1 MTRDGTVGR
10 FRRNRAK
17 PGVSSGHRSRLND
30 EDSVRG
36 PHQGQQSTR
45 TAPTGRTHDCKRPLR
60 CTPNDLLPGGGP
72 PHMKRREFI
81 ALLGGAAAWP
91 LAARAQQQT
100 MSLVGILNSAGDRW
114 VAAFR
119 KGLSEEGQVE
129 GRNVAIELRS
139 TAQYGEVP
147 SLAAELVQRRVA
159 VIAALGGP
167 AAAAAKA
174 ATATIPIVFSVGG
187 DPVELGLVPNI
198 NRPGGNITGV
208 TFFAKQLVQKQVGIL
223 HDLVPKA
230 SRLGVLINPN
240 NWRHQTDADEVQA
253 AARTLGLDLHVAKA
267 GSDGDL
273 DAAFKGLVQ
282 HHAQAL
288 VIAGDAFFFRVSAK
302 LVALAQQ
309 HSLATIFGSR
319 EFADVGGLMSYAAS
333 LADAHR
339 QAGVYVGRILKG
351 EKPGDLPVMQ
361 PSKFELVINLKTA
374 KALGLDVPLHLQQL
388 ADEGI
393 E

>member
-1 MTRDGTVGR
+1 V
-10 FRRNRAK
+10 
-17 PGVSSGHRSRLND
+17 
-30 EDSVRG
+30 
-36 PHQGQQSTR
+36 
-45 TAPTGRTHDCKRPLR
+45 
-60 CTPNDLLPGGGP
+60 
-72 PHMKRREFI
+72 KRREFI
-81 ALLGGAAAWP
+81 TLFGGGAAVWP

-100 MSLVGILNSAGDRW
+100 IPVVGILNSAGDRW
-114 VAAFR
+114 VAAFH

-129 GRNVAIELRS
+129 GRNAAIELRS

-187 DPVELGLVPNI
+187 DPVELGLVPNV

-230 SRLGVLINPN
+230 SALGVLINPN
-240 NWRHQTDADEVQA
+240 NWRHQADADEVQA
-253 AARTLGLDLHVAKA
+253 AARTLGLNLHVAKA

-273 DAAFKGLVQ
+273 DAAFTGLVQ

-302 LVALAQQ
+302 LVTLAER

-319 EFADVGGLMSYAAS
+319 EFADAGGLMSYAAS
-333 LADAHR
+333 LTDAHR

-374 KALGLDVPLHLQQL
+374 KALDLTIPPGVLAI
-388 ADEGI
+388 ADEVI

>member
-1 MTRDGTVGR
+1 
-10 FRRNRAK
+10 
-17 PGVSSGHRSRLND
+17 
-30 EDSVRG
+30 
-36 PHQGQQSTR
+36 
-45 TAPTGRTHDCKRPLR
+45 
-60 CTPNDLLPGGGP
+60 
-72 PHMKRREFI
+72 MKRRTFI
-81 ALLGGAAAWP
+81 ALVGGAAFAWP

-100 MSLVGILNSAGDRW
+100 MPVAGILNSAGDKW

-223 HDLVPKA
+223 HDLLPKA
-230 SRLGVLINPN
+230 SVLGVLINPN
-240 NWRHQTDADEVQA
+240 NWRHQVDADEVEA
-253 AARTLGLDLHVAKA
+253 AARTLGLGVHIAKA
-267 GSDGDL
+267 GTEGDL
-273 DAAFKGLVQ
+273 DAAFTGLVQ
-282 HHAQAL
+282 RHAQAL
-288 VIAGDAFFFRVSAK
+288 VIAGDAFFFRVSTK
-302 LVALAQQ
+302 LVAFAEQ
-309 HSLATIFGSR
+309 HSLAAIFGSR
-319 EFADVGGLMSYAAS
+319 EFADAGGLMSYAAS
-333 LADAHR
+333 LAEAHR
-339 QAGVYVGRILKG
+339 QAGIYVGRVLKG

-374 KALGLDVPLHLQQL
+374 KALGLEIPPNLLAL
-388 ADEGI
+388 ADEVI

>member
-1 MTRDGTVGR
+1 
-10 FRRNRAK
+10 
-17 PGVSSGHRSRLND
+17 
-30 EDSVRG
+30 
-36 PHQGQQSTR
+36 
-45 TAPTGRTHDCKRPLR
+45 
-60 CTPNDLLPGGGP
+60 
-72 PHMKRREFI
+72 MKRRDFI
-81 ALLGGAAAWP
+81 ALVGGAAFAWP

-100 MSLVGILNSAGDRW
+100 MPVAGILNSAGDKW

-223 HDLVPKA
+223 HDLLPKA
-230 SRLGVLINPN
+230 SVLGVLINPN
-240 NWRHQTDADEVQA
+240 NWRHQVDADEVEA
-253 AARTLGLDLHVAKA
+253 AARTLGLGVHIAKA
-267 GSDGDL
+267 GTEGDL
-273 DAAFKGLVQ
+273 DAAFTGLVQ
-282 HHAQAL
+282 RHAQAL
-288 VIAGDAFFFRVSAK
+288 VIAGDAFFFRVSTK
-302 LVALAQQ
+302 LVAFAEQ
-309 HSLATIFGSR
+309 HSLAAIFGSR
-319 EFADVGGLMSYAAS
+319 EFADAGGLMSYAAS
-333 LADAHR
+333 LAEAHR
-339 QAGVYVGRILKG
+339 QAGIYVGRVLKG

-374 KALGLDVPLHLQQL
+374 KALGLEIPPNLLAL
-388 ADEGI
+388 ADEVI

>member
-1 MTRDGTVGR
+1 
-10 FRRNRAK
+10 
-17 PGVSSGHRSRLND
+17 
-30 EDSVRG
+30 
-36 PHQGQQSTR
+36 
-45 TAPTGRTHDCKRPLR
+45 
-60 CTPNDLLPGGGP
+60 
-72 PHMKRREFI
+72 MKRREFI
-81 ALLGGAAAWP
+81 TLLGGAAAAWP
-91 LAARAQQQT
+91 LAAHAQQQT
-100 MSLVGILNSAGDRW
+100 MPVAGILNSAGDKW

-223 HDLVPKA
+223 HDLLPKA
-230 SRLGVLINPN
+230 SVLGVLINPN
-240 NWRHQTDADEVQA
+240 NWRHQVDADEVEA
-253 AARTLGLDLHVAKA
+253 AARTLGLGVHIAKA
-267 GSDGDL
+267 GTEGDL
-273 DAAFKGLVQ
+273 DAAFTGLVQ
-282 HHAQAL
+282 RHAQAL
-288 VIAGDAFFFRVSAK
+288 VIAGDAFFFRVSTK
-302 LVALAQQ
+302 LVAFAEQ
-309 HSLATIFGSR
+309 HSLAAIFGSR
-319 EFADVGGLMSYAAS
+319 EFADAGGLMSYAAS
-333 LADAHR
+333 LAEAHR
-339 QAGVYVGRILKG
+339 QAGIYVGRVLKG

-374 KALGLDVPLHLQQL
+374 KALGLEIPPNLLAL
-388 ADEGI
+388 ADEVI

>member
-1 MTRDGTVGR
+1 
-10 FRRNRAK
+10 
-17 PGVSSGHRSRLND
+17 
-30 EDSVRG
+30 
-36 PHQGQQSTR
+36 
-45 TAPTGRTHDCKRPLR
+45 
-60 CTPNDLLPGGGP
+60 
-72 PHMKRREFI
+72 
-81 ALLGGAAAWP
+81 
-91 LAARAQQQT
+91 
-100 MSLVGILNSAGDRW
+100 
-114 VAAFR
+114 
-119 KGLSEEGQVE
+119 LSEEGQVE

-223 HDLVPKA
+223 HDLLPKA
-230 SRLGVLINPN
+230 SVLGVLINPN
-240 NWRHQTDADEVQA
+240 NWRHQVDADEVEA
-253 AARTLGLDLHVAKA
+253 AARTLGLGVHIAKA
-267 GSDGDL
+267 GTEGDL
-273 DAAFKGLVQ
+273 DAAFTGLVQ
-282 HHAQAL
+282 RHAQAL
-288 VIAGDAFFFRVSAK
+288 VIAGDAFFFRVSTK
-302 LVALAQQ
+302 LVAFAEQ
-309 HSLATIFGSR
+309 HSLAAIFGSR
-319 EFADVGGLMSYAAS
+319 EFADAGGLMSYAAS
-333 LADAHR
+333 LAEAHR
-339 QAGVYVGRILKG
+339 QAGIYVGRVLKG

-374 KALGLDVPLHLQQL
+374 KALGLEIPPNLLAL
-388 ADEGI
+388 ADEVI

>member
-1 MTRDGTVGR
+1 MFGIG
-10 FRRNRAK
+10 
-17 PGVSSGHRSRLND
+17 
-30 EDSVRG
+30 
-36 PHQGQQSTR
+36 
-45 TAPTGRTHDCKRPLR
+45 
-60 CTPNDLLPGGGP
+60 
-72 PHMKRREFI
+72 RREFI
-81 ALLGGAAAWP
+81 TLLGGAAAWP
-91 LAARAQQQT
+91 LAARAQQAT
-100 MSLVGILNSAGDRW
+100 MPVAGILNSAGDKW
-114 VAAFR
+114 VTGFR
-119 KGLSEEGQVE
+119 KGLSEEGQIE

-139 TAQYGEVP
+139 TEQYGEVP

-208 TFFAKQLVQKQVGIL
+208 TFFAKQLLQKQVGIL

-230 SRLGVLINPN
+230 SVLGLLINPN
-240 NWRHQTDADEVQA
+240 NWRHQADAGEVQA
-253 AARTLGLDLHVAKA
+253 AARTLGLAVHVANA
-267 GSDGDL
+267 SSERDL
-273 DAAFKGLVQ
+273 DAAFAGLVQ
-282 HHAQAL
+282 RHAQAL
-288 VIAGDAFFFRVSAK
+288 VIAGDAFFFRVSTK
-302 LVALAQQ
+302 LVALAEQ
-309 HSLATIFGSR
+309 HSLAAIFGSR
-319 EFADVGGLMSYAAS
+319 EFVDAGGLMSYAAS

-339 QAGVYVGRILKG
+339 QAGIYVGRILKG

-388 ADEGI
+388 ADEVI